1 MAMRTSPMELQDI
14 VRRLR
19 MNQSIKAIKRETG
32 KHRRVIRRVLELAG
46 QEGWLDAKR
55 ELPSEHR
62 LQEVYHEQRDG
73 TDGRGHPLDAHRDQI
88 KGWHREGYSI
98 SRYAPVEV
106 AWR

>member
-1 MAMRTSPMELQDI
+1 
-14 VRRLR
+14 